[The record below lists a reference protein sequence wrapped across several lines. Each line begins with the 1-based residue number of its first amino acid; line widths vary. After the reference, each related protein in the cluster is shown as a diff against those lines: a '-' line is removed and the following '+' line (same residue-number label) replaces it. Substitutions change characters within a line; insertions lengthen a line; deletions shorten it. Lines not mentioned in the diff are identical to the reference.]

1 MHIWRKNHCETSSM
15 TLALELMRV
24 SGLPYAETVAFL
36 KSTTRSALST
46 DTSMTTAGAW
56 VPLHPAITYS
66 AASSHHQVLVCIIE
80 HLQTVHSLTWQI
92 YTPLTRS
99 NWVSVT
105 LPHMLYVTLKIIRP
119 SSVKYSSTYNKVI
132 ISKKKKRDVIGLKY
146 LIVWQL

>member
-1 MHIWRKNHCETSSM
+1 M

-80 HLQTVHSLTWQI
+80 HLQTVHSLT
-92 YTPLTRS
+92 
-99 NWVSVT
+99 
-105 LPHMLYVTLKIIRP
+105 
-119 SSVKYSSTYNKVI
+119 
-132 ISKKKKRDVIGLKY
+132 
-146 LIVWQL
+146 